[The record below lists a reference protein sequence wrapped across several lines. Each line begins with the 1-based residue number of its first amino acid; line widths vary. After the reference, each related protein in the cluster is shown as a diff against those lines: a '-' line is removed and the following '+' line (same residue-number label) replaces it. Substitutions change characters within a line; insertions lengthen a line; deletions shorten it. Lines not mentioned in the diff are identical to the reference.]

1 MGVYSI
7 PERESLPFFLSAH
20 GVDVWA
26 FDFRGEVSFYFYFYS
41 DIILHLILDDD
52 EYLRHYF

>member
-1 MGVYSI
+1 VGVYAI
-7 PERESLPFFLSAH
+7 PEKESLPFFLSAH

-26 FDFRGEVSFYFYFYS
+26 FDFRGEVSFYFDFNS
-41 DIILHLILDDD
+41 DINLHLVLDND